1 MKEKILFYLT
11 GVCLL
16 LLLPYGCTIA
26 MNGMDTALLSRSL
39 DMEACLPAML
49 AVQISDEYELE
60 TIKSQA
66 VIARTN
72 FYRRLMQKESLT
84 EILGEIRK
92 SMLEGYEVWKLPGD
106 IYEKA
111 AEQTEGQILTFEE
124 ELKLVPYHEI
134 SSGKTRDG
142 TEVFHNEAYTY
153 LKSVDSSNDKNS
165 PDYISSTY
173 ISQQQMPK
181 VLEVEKRDASEY
193 VMSLRADG
201 NLLEGEAFRQGL
213 GLASSNFTMQEIGGE
228 IRFLCKGKG
237 HGLGFSQYGGNEQAK
252 AGASYQDILELYF
265 PVMELED
272 INGIFAKK

>member
-16 LLLPYGCTIA
+16 LLLPYGLTIA
-26 MNGMDTALLSRSL
+26 MNGMDTALLSRSP
-39 DMEACLPAML
+39 DMEACLPVML
-49 AVQISDEYELE
+49 SVQISDEYELE

-72 FYRRLMQKESLT
+72 FYRRLIQKESLS
-84 EILGEIRK
+84 EILGEIRQN
-92 SMLEGYEVWKLPGD
+92 MLEGYEFWKLPGE

-111 AEQTEGQILTFEE
+111 AEQTEGQVLTFEE

-134 SSGKTRDG
+134 SSGQTRDG

-153 LKSVDSSNDKNS
+153 LKSVDSSSDKNS

-181 VLEVEKRDASEY
+181 VLEVEQRDASEY

-252 AGASYQDILELYF
+252 TGASYQEILELYF
-265 PVMELED
+265 PAMELED